1 MREPGASQFHILVRV
16 SCCLLKEIVGMGLQ
30 KRNRLKTQALKYRDP
45 REAFIINSKI
55 SSKCLPNFHE
65 SEKMPLKER

>member
-1 MREPGASQFHILVRV
+1 M
-16 SCCLLKEIVGMGLQ
+16 Q
-30 KRNRLKTQALKYRDP
+30 KRNRLKTQALKYRDL